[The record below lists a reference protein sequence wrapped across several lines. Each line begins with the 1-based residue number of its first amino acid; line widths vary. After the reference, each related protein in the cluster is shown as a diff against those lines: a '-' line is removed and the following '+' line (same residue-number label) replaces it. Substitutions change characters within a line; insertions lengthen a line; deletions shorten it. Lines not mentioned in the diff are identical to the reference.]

1 MAGEQMKT
9 RAAVLF
15 EGGKPF
21 EIVELDLDGPQAG
34 EVLIKYVAAGLCHSD
49 LHLTDGDLVPRFPIV
64 GGHEGAGII
73 EEVGAGVSKVKPGD
87 HVVCSFIPNCGRCR
101 YCATGRSNLCDMG
114 ATILDGH
121 LPDGSFRFHMG
132 DTDFG
137 AMCMLGTF
145 AERATVSEHSVVK
158 VDDWLPLETAVLV
171 GCGVPT
177 GWGSANYAGAVRAGD
192 TTVVYGI
199 GGIGINAVQGAKQ
212 AGAKYVVAVD
222 PIEFKRETA
231 MKFGAT
237 HAFATAEEAA
247 AEVTKLTWGLMADQ
261 AIITVGTVDE
271 QVVTEAF
278 DTVGR
283 GGTVV
288 LTGLANPEK
297 LTVNVSGG
305 VMTLFEKTIKG
316 TLFGSANPQYD
327 IVKLLRLYDAGQLK
341 LDELVTERY
350 TLDQV
355 NEGYQDLR
363 DGKIIRG
370 VITHAQ

>member
-1 MAGEQMKT
+1 MKT

-21 EIVELDLDGPQAG
+21 EVVELDLEGPRDG
-34 EVLIKYVAAGLCHSD
+34 EVLIRYVAAGLCHSD

-73 EEVGAGVSKVKPGD
+73 EEVGAGVTKVKPGD

-121 LPDGSFRFHMG
+121 MPDGTFRFHMG
-132 DTDFG
+132 DSDFG

-145 AERATVSEHSVVK
+145 AERATISEHSVVK
-158 VDDWLPLETAVLV
+158 VDDWLPLQTAVLV

-212 AGAKYVVAVD
+212 AGAKYVIAVD
-222 PIEFKRETA
+222 PVAFKRETA
-231 MKFGAT
+231 AKFGAT
-237 HAFATAEEAA
+237 HVFTTADEAA
-247 AEVTKLTWGLMADQ
+247 DTVTELTWGQMADQ

-271 QVVTEAF
+271 QVVTDAF
-278 DTVGR
+278 NAIGR

-288 LTGLANPEK
+288 ITGLANPEK
-297 LTVNVSGG
+297 LTVHVSGG

-341 LDELVTERY
+341 LDELVTKTY
-350 TLDQV
+350 TLEQV